1 MRAMA
6 KSPQVRLRRGRIEEN
21 PGNGVGPRGDF
32 LVFAIYNLSNFPI
45 HIVNISR
52 LVKLAKCVILKVNCL
67 VQLGYFSLSSYPLL
81 FLIS

>member
-6 KSPQVRLRRGRIEEN
+6 QSPQVRLRRGRIEEN

-32 LVFAIYNLSNFPI
+32 LVFAIYTLSNFPI

-52 LVKLAKCVILKVNCL
+52 LVKLAKCVKSQLSCAARILLIVI
-67 VQLGYFSLSSYPLL
+67 LSSSVSH
-81 FLIS
+81 IVT